1 MNDSI
6 TNRRGFMKVSA
17 AGAASFAT
25 ILAAD
30 HSAGAV
36 PAVSAAGLSPL
47 HEHLR
52 ASVLEFAA
60 AMPEEQFGFKPTPE
74 IESYAGQLL
83 HIAASNYRL
92 GSIIKEEK
100 SPDIDLK
107 AEGKSKKE
115 IMDAIDKSFAYSA
128 QVLSG
133 LDDAEA
139 GKEVTLF
146 GNNKVSKYLVALLLR
161 NHISH
166 HRGQCVIYLRL
177 KGIKPPQYRGL

>member
-1 MNDSI
+1 MID
-6 TNRRGFMKVSA
+6 RRGFVKTSA
-17 AGAASFAT
+17 ALTSALTSVLIADYAAAAPPAASANE
-25 ILAAD
+25 
-30 HSAGAV
+30 
-36 PAVSAAGLSPL
+36 LSLL
-47 HEHLR
+47 HEHLKE
-52 ASVLEFAA
+52 SVMEFAA
-60 AMPEEQFGFKPTPE
+60 AMPEEHFGFKPTPE

-92 GSIIKEEK
+92 GSFINEEK

-107 AEGKSKKE
+107 AEGKSKKDVTE
-115 IMDAIDKSFAYSA
+115 AVDKSFAYSA
-128 QVLSG
+128 QALSG
-133 LDDAEA
+133 LTDSEA

-146 GNNKVSKYLVALLLR
+146 GNNKVSKYQVALLLR